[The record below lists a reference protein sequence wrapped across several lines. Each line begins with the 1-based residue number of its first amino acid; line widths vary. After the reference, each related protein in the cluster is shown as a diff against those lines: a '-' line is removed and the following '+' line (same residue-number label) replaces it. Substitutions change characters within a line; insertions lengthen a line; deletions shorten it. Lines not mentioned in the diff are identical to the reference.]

1 MRGMLMSLEEL
12 MKEEIF
18 TNARIV
24 KYIDKDHLP
33 LETEKPIKL
42 APVLFREEQ
51 EDGTLLIMLWVE
63 NKLPNDWKRIKGAT
77 TAPKGFMWISNGK
90 SLFNQDYRRALLRL

>member
-1 MRGMLMSLEEL
+1 MRGALMILDEL

-18 TNARIV
+18 TNAKVI

-33 LETEKPIKL
+33 LETEKPIKI
-42 APVLFREEQ
+42 APVLLREEQ

-63 NKLPNDWKRIKGAT
+63 NKMPSGWKKIIGAT

-90 SLFNQDYRRALLRL
+90 SFFDQDYKRALLRC